1 MRVICKFE
9 TIIAYKY
16 LLIEID
22 CVTVLLDCIIMC
34 VKIVSFFLN
43 N

>member
-1 MRVICKFE
+1 MQIRNNYSL
-9 TIIAYKY
+9 YKY

-22 CVTVLLDCIIMC
+22 YVTVLLDCIMC